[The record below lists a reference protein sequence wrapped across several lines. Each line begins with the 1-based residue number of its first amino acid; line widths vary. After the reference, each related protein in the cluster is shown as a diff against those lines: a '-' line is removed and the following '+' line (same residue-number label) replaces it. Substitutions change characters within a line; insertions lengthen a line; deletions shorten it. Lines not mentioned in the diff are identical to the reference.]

1 VVIKVWFY
9 KSYRWD
15 IYMTTQKYNAKI
27 CYDGLLRVLANI
39 EYIFFLPTLSSMKI
53 KGARVASRKSALLL
67 VTY

>member
-1 VVIKVWFY
+1 MVIKVWFY

-39 EYIFFLPTLSSMKI
+39 EYIFFFAYIILHED
-53 KGARVASRKSALLL
+53 KGCSCG
-67 VTY
+67 